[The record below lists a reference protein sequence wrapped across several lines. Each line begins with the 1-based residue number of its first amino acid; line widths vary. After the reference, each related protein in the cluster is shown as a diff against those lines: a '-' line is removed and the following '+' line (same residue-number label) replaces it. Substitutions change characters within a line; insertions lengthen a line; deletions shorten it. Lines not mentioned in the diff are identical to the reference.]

1 MDDAYGKIEELE
13 EIIKEL
19 QNDIKSLERR
29 KRDK

>member
-19 QNDIKSLERR
+19 QQDIKSLERR